1 MVHQVLSTKRRLI
14 FLLNKCGIFI
24 SRNPIVT
31 GEQFVTKLE
40 NEFIKKSR
48 GILHIGAHLGQE
60 GDRYFQYRTKVIWIE
75 AIPSVYEELREN
87 ISGFQNQEALCALL
101 GDENNVTI
109 DFNLSSNSLASSS
122 IFNFGNDFGFKNLQ
136 MQSKISLLM
145 TRLDSIFSTETIT
158 DYEHW
163 VIDVQGAELLV
174 LKGAGSLLANCKSL
188 LVEVS
193 TRQVYNGG
201 ALWHELESFLVAN
214 GLNPLWQ
221 PEAESHENILFVRTP
236 INFNRYPH
244 SNSDKT

>member
-1 MVHQVLSTKRRLI
+1 
-14 FLLNKCGIFI
+14 
-24 SRNPIVT
+24 
-31 GEQFVTKLE
+31 
-40 NEFIKKSR
+40 
-48 GILHIGAHLGQE
+48 
-60 GDRYFQYRTKVIWIE
+60 
-75 AIPSVYEELREN
+75 
-87 ISGFQNQEALCALL
+87 
-101 GDENNVTI
+101 
-109 DFNLSSNSLASSS
+109 
-122 IFNFGNDFGFKNLQ
+122 
-136 MQSKISLLM
+136 MQSKISLQM